1 MKVIQ
6 PKRIKHNCVQIW
18 KASPEKV
25 FPLLCPVRETDWVPD
40 WNPKLVVSS
49 SGIMELGCLFVT
61 PEEQNDTI
69 WIVTGYEPNCY
80 VEMYEII
87 PESTVR
93 KFSIM
98 LDREQENS
106 TKAFI
111 SYEYTAISE
120 EGEKIVSNF
129 DEASFT
135 EFANHFEKAINYY
148 LTTGRMIGEIY
159 T

>member
-1 MKVIQ
+1 MKIIQ

-40 WNPKLVVSS
+40 WSPKLVISS

-61 PEEQNDTI
+61 PEEPNDTI

-87 PESTVR
+87 PGSTVR

-111 SYEYTAISE
+111 SYEYTALSE

-129 DEASFT
+129 DEASFA

-148 LTTGRMIGEIY
+148 LTTGRMIAG
-159 T
+159 